1 MPRRPRPTL
10 VALAAAGALA
20 VPAAGAAYAAT
31 SPNPVT
37 THVTV
42 ADRVDTEGPL
52 DVEQAVHVVGTDD
65 DTVVYKIRT
74 YEPFDVGDLSRTKRT
89 VVVELDTD
97 GEPGS
102 ERSIRVSAPAG
113 RLRAELIS
121 NATREV
127 IKPVAVQLLGER
139 TLRLTGARADIGA
152 RKYFWVT
159 TYHFAGDPITRQ
171 DVVPDRGW
179 IRQR

>member
-20 VPAAGAAYAAT
+20 VPAVGIAHAAT
-31 SPNPVT
+31 TPNPT
-37 THVTV
+37 TTQVTV
-42 ADRVDTEGPL
+42 ADRDDTEGPL
-52 DVEQAVHVVGTDD
+52 DVQQAVHVLRSD

-74 YEPFDVGDLSRTKRT
+74 YTPFDVGDLSRTKRT
-89 VVVELDTD
+89 VVIELDTD

-102 ERSIRVSAPAG
+102 ERNIRVSAPAG

-121 NATREV
+121 NATRET
-127 IKPVAVQLLGER
+127 IKPVAVQLLGKR
-139 TLRLTGARADIGA
+139 TLRLSGPRADIGA

-159 TYHFAGDPITRQ
+159 TYHFGGDPITRQ